1 MGQPGWVEVDAPSV
15 TLRALMWKPRR
26 DSRESKVAPIAL
38 CLHGFPDT
46 AHGWRLVAPKLASA
60 GWRVVAPFMRGYAP
74 STIPTDGSYHVG
86 ALMDDALRVLN
97 AVGPTGRDVIIGHD
111 WGAIAGTGLAA
122 MPDSP
127 FTKAVIMSVP
137 PAGSFLPLGR
147 VPNAGRLAAHLPRQL
162 LRSWYIMYFQLPQ
175 LPERSASWVPRRLW
189 QQWSPGYDAD
199 EDLRHVDA
207 AIGTPESW
215 RAALGPY
222 RATVRNT
229 RPPSPYAE
237 LHRHWLSAPTL
248 PTLYLHGTD
257 DGCATP
263 AYSDWV
269 RHVLPPDSELQRVD
283 HAGHFLQ
290 LEQPDVVAK
299 HIVDFIGSG

>member
-15 TLRALMWKPRR
+15 TLRALVWKPRR
-26 DSRESKVAPIAL
+26 DSKDAPIAL

-60 GWRVVAPFMRGYAP
+60 GWRGVAPVMRGYAP
-74 STIPTDGSYHVG
+74 STISSDGSYHVG
-86 ALMDDALRVLN
+86 ALMDDALRVLD

-111 WGAIAGTGLAA
+111 WGAIAAAGLAA
-122 MPDSP
+122 TPDSP
-127 FTKAVIMSVP
+127 FAKAVIMSVP
-137 PAGSFLPLGR
+137 PAASFRPLAR
-147 VPNAGRLAAHLPRQL
+147 VPEVGRLAAHLPRQL
-162 LRSWYIMYFQLPQ
+162 LRSWYIMYFQLPL

-189 QQWSPGYDAD
+189 RHWAPGYDAE

-229 RPPSPYAE
+229 RPPPQYAE
-237 LHRHWLSAPTL
+237 LHRYRLSAPTL
-248 PTLYLHGTD
+248 PTLYLHGND
-257 DGCATP
+257 DGCATS

-269 RHVLPPDSELQRVD
+269 RHVLPPDSELQRIGY
-283 HAGHFLQ
+283 AGHFLQ

-299 HIVDFIGSG
+299 HIVDFIGR

>member
-1 MGQPGWVEVDAPSV
+1 MGQPGWVEVDTPSV
-15 TLRALMWKPRR
+15 TLRSLMWKPRR
-26 DSRESKVAPIAL
+26 DSKDAPIAL

-46 AHGWRLVAPKLASA
+46 ARGWRLVAPKLSSA

-74 STIPTDGSYHVG
+74 STIPSDGSYHVG
-86 ALMDDALRVLN
+86 ALMDDALRVLD
-97 AVGPTGRDVIIGHD
+97 AIGPTGRDVIIGHD
-111 WGAIAGTGLAA
+111 WGAIAAAGLAS

-137 PAGSFLPLGR
+137 PAASFRPLAR
-147 VPNAGRLAAHLPRQL
+147 VPDARRLVAQLPRQL
-162 LRSWYIMYFQLPQ
+162 VRSWYIMYFQLPL
-175 LPERSASWVPRRLW
+175 LPERSSAWVPRRLW
-189 QQWSPGYDAD
+189 RQWSPGYDAD

-222 RATVRNT
+222 RATMRNT
-229 RPPSPYAE
+229 RPPSQYAE

-248 PTLYLHGTD
+248 PTLYLHGND
-257 DGCATP
+257 DGCASA
-263 AYSDWV
+263 AYSEWV
-269 RHVLPPDSELQRVD
+269 QKVLPPDSDLHRVD

-290 LEQPDVVAK
+290 LEQPETVAG
-299 HIVDFIGSG
+299 HTVDFIGRG

>member
-1 MGQPGWVEVDAPSV
+1 MGEPGWVEVDAPSV
-15 TLRALMWKPRR
+15 TLRGLTWTSARNTG
-26 DSRESKVAPIAL
+26 DDAPIAL

-46 AHGWRLVAPKLASA
+46 AHGWRAVAPQLAAA

-74 STIPTDGSYHVG
+74 STIPSDGSYHIG
-86 ALMDDALRVLN
+86 ALMDDAVRVLD
-97 AVGPTGRDVIIGHD
+97 AVGRTGRDVIVGHD
-111 WGAIAGTGLAA
+111 WGAIAAAGLAA

-127 FTKAVIMSVP
+127 FRKAVIMSVP
-137 PAGSFLPLGR
+137 LAAAFQRMRR
-147 VPNAGRLAAHLPRQL
+147 VPDVGRLATQLPRQL
-162 LRSWYIMYFQLPQ
+162 ARSWYIMYFQLPL
-175 LPERSASWVPRRLW
+175 LPERSASWLPRRLW
-189 QQWSPGYDAD
+189 RHWSPGYYPG

-229 RPPSPYAE
+229 RPPGHYAE

-248 PTLYLHGTD
+248 PTLYLHGAD
-257 DGCATP
+257 DGCVTP
-263 AYSDWV
+263 AYSEWV
-269 RHVLPPDSELQRVD
+269 KKIVPPGSAVQIVE

-290 LEQPDVVAK
+290 LEQPDVVAGY
-299 HIVDFIGSG
+299 ILDFLGRP